1 MWYWR
6 RAGDLG
12 WLKMHSMSSR
22 ARSLICRIA
31 LATVLACGLA
41 DAARAQDLSKKLDTL
56 NIRLATEH
64 YALAGT
70 VSDRTLRAYGDL
82 LEFIHREYAVGFASL
97 LQEDAGANKAQP
109 GRPAKAKVAKTKAA
123 GKAKRAGRD
132 QPSAPSEA
140 ATTQPAADPNA
151 GDGRFR
157 VLVFATESDYQEFG
171 RAHLGGGTAFTG
183 GMFLP
188 GADALLILDRGNP
201 DDTMQTLFHEA
212 FHQFMH
218 RYVKNPPM
226 WLNEGLATYYGD
238 MRVERGRL
246 VFRPDADRWK
256 LVRKLIEKE
265 QAIPLSEVVAASR
278 AEFYDDT
285 PIKVRGFE
293 NVRRKSAFYA
303 EAYTLI
309 HLLLADATARPRLQD
324 YIRAL
329 AQDDGKHVQKITDE
343 FFGPDV
349 CAHMQGFWVNHV
361 NSRPEQ
367 N

>member
-1 MWYWR
+1 
-6 RAGDLG
+6 
-12 WLKMHSMSSR
+12 MSSR
-22 ARSLICRIA
+22 ARSLICRAA
-31 LATVLACGLA
+31 LATFLACGLA
-41 DAARAQDLSKKLDTL
+41 GATRAQDLSKKLDTL

-70 VSDRTLRAYGDL
+70 VSDRTLRDYGDL
-82 LEFIHREYAVGFASL
+82 LEFIHREYAVGFAGL
-97 LQEDAGANKAQP
+97 LRKDTGGTQAQP
-109 GRPAKAKVAKTKAA
+109 ARPAKAKATKTRAAK
-123 GKAKRAGRD
+123 KAKRAGGD
-132 QPSAPSEA
+132 QPSAQSEA
-140 ATTQPAADPNA
+140 ATSQPAADPDDPNA
-151 GDGRFR
+151 ADSRFR

-171 RAHLGGGTAFTG
+171 RAHLGGGTAFTS

-265 QAIPLSEVVAASR
+265 QAIPLSEVVAATR

-293 NVRRKSAFYA
+293 NVRRKSAFYD

-349 CAHMQGFWVNHV
+349 CARMQTFWVNHV